1 MFSITEDPIP
11 SQARKADLQCL
22 EAGGYVEFEGRVRN
36 HSQGRGVERLYYE
49 AYHELAESEGTAI
62 VEEALEQF
70 PIEDAACVHRVGT
83 LDLGEVAVWVGV
95 VSAHRKDAF
104 RACSY
109 CIDEIKARLPIWKK
123 ETYTDGTSTW
133 VNCGCAHESSDP
145 YGNADE
151 RQVEAGSSA
160 L

>member
-1 MFSITEDPIP
+1 MFAITDQSIP
-11 SQARKADLQCL
+11 SESRKADLQCL

-123 ETYTDGTSTW
+123 ETYTDGSSEW
-133 VNCGCAHESSDP
+133 INCGCGHESSDP
-145 YGNADE
+145 YENPAEHQMENGAP
-151 RQVEAGSSA
+151 AI
-160 L
+160 